1 MTMKLTKLAA
11 IVGTILF
18 ATLLPS
24 AFANHRT
31 GDFPLP
37 EAVVAGDFN
46 QDGNLDL
53 AVDVSGFDN
62 VAILIGDGQGGFT
75 LAGHFALDTVPKGLG
90 VGDVNGDGH
99 LDLVTCTIWGYDELV
114 LLGDG
119 LGAFHSPSPPN
130 EITGDGEPNRLL
142 LRDFNH
148 DGKLDIAVN
157 AQKDAAILVY
167 LGNGRRRGSTGD
179 TACSGAAS
187 TATRTSLLSISS
199 RSCATLPTRSFF
211 LKTEPAVAGYI
222 PIED

>member
-167 LGNGRRRGSTGD
+167 LGNGRGNFPEPAIEADLNSNDHPYGMDAGD
-179 TACSGAAS
+179 FNHDGN
-187 TATRTSLLSISS
+187 LDMVISS
-199 RSCATLPTRSFF
+199 PVGPPQQSQAIVL
-211 LKTEPAVAGYI
+211 LG
-222 PIED
+222 